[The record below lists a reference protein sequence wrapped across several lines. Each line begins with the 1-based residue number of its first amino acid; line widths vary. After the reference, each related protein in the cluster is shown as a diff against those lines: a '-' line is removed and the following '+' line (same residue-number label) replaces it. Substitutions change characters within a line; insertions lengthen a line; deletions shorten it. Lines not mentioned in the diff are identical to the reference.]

1 MGRKRLKGKLIN
13 LKNNRHSYYNL
24 KYNLILV
31 TKNNRECIN
40 KEMEKKL
47 DVIFKELVENKNGSI
62 LDFNSRANFIYLY
75 FELPV
80 NLNLADFLTNLKTVS
95 SRLIRRDFKE
105 YLKGFY
111 ENGGFWS
118 ENYCIFTERD
128 KFKEYIEEFFSLV

>member
-31 TKNNRECIN
+31 TKDNRECIN
-40 KEMEKKL
+40 KEIEKKL
-47 DVIFKELVENKNGSI
+47 NVIFKELVENKNGSI
-62 LDFNSRANFIYLY
+62 LDFHSRANFIYLY

-105 YLKGFY
+105 YLKEFY

>member
-31 TKNNRECIN
+31 TKDNRQCIN

-62 LDFNSRANFIYLY
+62 LDFHSRANFIYLY

>member
-31 TKNNRECIN
+31 TKDNRECIN

>member
-1 MGRKRLKGKLIN
+1 MGRKRFKGKLIN

-31 TKNNRECIN
+31 TKDNRECIN

-62 LDFNSRANFIYLY
+62 LDFHSRANFIYLY

>member
-1 MGRKRLKGKLIN
+1 MGKKRLKGKLIN

-31 TKNNRECIN
+31 TKDNRECIN

-62 LDFNSRANFIYLY
+62 LDFHSRANFIYLY

>member
-31 TKNNRECIN
+31 TKDNREFIN

-62 LDFNSRANFIYLY
+62 LDFHSRANFIYLY

>member
-31 TKNNRECIN
+31 TKDNRECIN

-47 DVIFKELVENKNGSI
+47 DVIFKELVENKNGLI
-62 LDFNSRANFIYLY
+62 LDFHSRANFIYLY

>member
-31 TKNNRECIN
+31 TKDNRECIN

-47 DVIFKELVENKNGSI
+47 DVIFKELVENKNGLI
-62 LDFNSRANFIYLY
+62 LDFHSRANFIYLY

-105 YLKGFY
+105 YLKEFY

>member
-31 TKNNRECIN
+31 TKDNRECIN

-62 LDFNSRANFIYLY
+62 LDFNSKANFIYLY

>member
-31 TKNNRECIN
+31 TKDNRECIN

-62 LDFNSRANFIYLY
+62 LDFHSRANFIYLY

-105 YLKGFY
+105 YLKEFY

>member
-31 TKNNRECIN
+31 TKDNRECIN
-40 KEMEKKL
+40 KEMGKKL

-62 LDFNSRANFIYLY
+62 LDFHSRANFIYLY

-105 YLKGFY
+105 YLKEFY

>member
-31 TKNNRECIN
+31 TKDNRECIN

-62 LDFNSRANFIYLY
+62 LDFNSKANFIYLY

-105 YLKGFY
+105 YLKEFY
-111 ENGGFWS
+111 ENSGFWS

>member
-31 TKNNRECIN
+31 TKDNRECIN

-62 LDFNSRANFIYLY
+62 LDFHSRANFIYLY

-95 SRLIRRDFKE
+95 SRLIRR
-105 YLKGFY
+105 G
-111 ENGGFWS
+111 
-118 ENYCIFTERD
+118 NYSAIN
-128 KFKEYIEEFFSLV
+128 

>member
-31 TKNNRECIN
+31 TKDNRQCIN

-62 LDFNSRANFIYLY
+62 LDFHSRANFIYLY

-80 NLNLADFLTNLKTVS
+80 NLNLTDFLTNLKTVS

>member
-1 MGRKRLKGKLIN
+1 MGRKRFKGKLIN

-31 TKNNRECIN
+31 TKDNRECIN

-62 LDFNSRANFIYLY
+62 LDFHSRANFIYLY

-111 ENGGFWS
+111 ENGCFWS

>member
-31 TKNNRECIN
+31 TKDNRECIN

-62 LDFNSRANFIYLY
+62 LDFHSRANFIYLY

-95 SRLIRRDFKE
+95 SRLIRRYFKE

>member
-31 TKNNRECIN
+31 TKDNRECIN
-40 KEMEKKL
+40 KEMEKKI

-62 LDFNSRANFIYLY
+62 LDFHSRANFIYLY

>member
-31 TKNNRECIN
+31 TKDNRECIN

-62 LDFNSRANFIYLY
+62 LDFHSRANFIYLY

>member
-31 TKNNRECIN
+31 TKDNRECIN

-62 LDFNSRANFIYLY
+62 LDFHSRANFIYLY

-105 YLKGFY
+105 YLKEFY
-111 ENGGFWS
+111 ENSGFWS

>member
-31 TKNNRECIN
+31 TKDNRECIN

-62 LDFNSRANFIYLY
+62 LDFHSRANFIYLY

-80 NLNLADFLTNLKTVS
+80 NLNLTDFLTNLKTVS

>member
-1 MGRKRLKGKLIN
+1 MGRKRPKGKLIN

-31 TKNNRECIN
+31 TKDNRECIN

-62 LDFNSRANFIYLY
+62 LDFHSRANFIYLY

-80 NLNLADFLTNLKTVS
+80 NLNLTDFLTNLKTVS

>member
-31 TKNNRECIN
+31 TKDNRECIN

-47 DVIFKELVENKNGSI
+47 DVIFKELVENKNGLI
-62 LDFNSRANFIYLY
+62 LDFHSRANFIYLY

-105 YLKGFY
+105 YLKEFY
-111 ENGGFWS
+111 ENSGFWS

>member
-1 MGRKRLKGKLIN
+1 MGRKRFKGKLIN

-31 TKNNRECIN
+31 TKDNRECIN

-62 LDFNSRANFIYLY
+62 LDFHSRANFIYLY

-105 YLKGFY
+105 YLKEFY
-111 ENGGFWS
+111 ENSGFWS

>member
-31 TKNNRECIN
+31 TKDNRQCIN

-62 LDFNSRANFIYLY
+62 LDFHSRANFIYLY

-105 YLKGFY
+105 YLKEFY

>member
-31 TKNNRECIN
+31 TKDNRECIN

-62 LDFNSRANFIYLY
+62 LDFHSRANFIYLY

-118 ENYCIFTERD
+118 EN
-128 KFKEYIEEFFSLV
+128 

>member
-31 TKNNRECIN
+31 TKDNRECIN
-40 KEMEKKL
+40 KEMEKKI

-62 LDFNSRANFIYLY
+62 LDFHSRANFIYLY

-105 YLKGFY
+105 YLKEFY
-111 ENGGFWS
+111 ENSGFWS

>member
-31 TKNNRECIN
+31 TKDNRECIN

-62 LDFNSRANFIYLY
+62 LDFHSRANFIYLY

-95 SRLIRRDFKE
+95 SRLIKRDFKE